1 MREEKLLS
9 LEQAVKKKM
18 SDTAAQFNLA
28 GRETIHEKAL
38 PTSITACTQ
47 AHCLGMCYD
56 PESASKTRFQSK
68 Y

>member
-28 GRETIHEKAL
+28 GRETIHEKAYANIDHGLHTGAL
-38 PTSITACTQ
+38 PG
-47 AHCLGMCYD
+47 HVL
-56 PESASKTRFQSK
+56 
-68 Y
+68 